1 MAKKT
6 TKKTGGAKFT
16 PKQKRFVEEYLI
28 DLNATQAAIRAGYSP
43 GTAKEIGAQNLTKL
57 NISAA
62 VAKAMAERS
71 KRTGVNQD
79 RIVLELAKI
88 AFVNPADVTDPEN
101 AMILDGATSDDTA
114 AIQSVKVKTI
124 PTKDGEGT
132 EREIRFHDKIR
143 ALELLG
149 RHVGMWN
156 DKLNVNVNLPVFIGG
171 EDELAD

>member
-43 GTAKEIGAQNLTKL
+43 ETAKEIGAQNLTKL

-62 VAKAMAERS
+62 IAKAMAERS

-88 AFVNPADVTDPEN
+88 AFVNPADVDISNPET
-101 AMILDGATSDDTA
+101 ATADDAA
-114 AIQSVKVKTI
+114 AIQSVKVKRFS
-124 PTKDGEGT
+124 TKDGGGT

-156 DKLNVNVNLPVFIGG
+156 DKLNVNVNLPVFISG
-171 EDELAD
+171 EDQLED

>member
-6 TKKTGGAKFT
+6 TKKTGGVKFT

-43 GTAKEIGAQNLTKL
+43 DTAKEIGAQNLTKL

-62 VAKAMAERS
+62 IAKAMAERS

-88 AFVNPADVTDPEN
+88 AFVNPAEFTDVEN
-101 AMILDGATSDDTA
+101 GAILGNASPDDTA
-114 AIQSVKVKTI
+114 AIQSVKVKRFS
-124 PTKDGEGT
+124 TKDGDGT
-132 EREIRFHDKIR
+132 EREIRFHDKLR